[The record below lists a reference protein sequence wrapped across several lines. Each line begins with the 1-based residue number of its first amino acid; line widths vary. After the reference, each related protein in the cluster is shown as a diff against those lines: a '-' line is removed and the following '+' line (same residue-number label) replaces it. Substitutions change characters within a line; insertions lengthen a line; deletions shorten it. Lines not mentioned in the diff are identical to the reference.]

1 MAMLRLLVALLVLAL
16 ASTTTLAKP
25 GAEAAVW
32 SLTTTET
39 TPAGDPP
46 AALPPQS
53 APLPVRPATRGR
65 RAPAACTPAR
75 RIRTRHPTA
84 RGPPQT

>member
-1 MAMLRLLVALLVLAL
+1 MALLRLLVALLVLAL
-16 ASTTTLAKP
+16 ASTGTLAKP
-25 GAEAAVW
+25 GAETALWSAAGF
-32 SLTTTET
+32 ET

-46 AALPPQS
+46 AALPPQA
-53 APLPVRPATRGR
+53 APLPARPATRGR